1 MLPVLFSVVVWQA
14 PADLAIVNAKIWSD
28 GARQKADC
36 LAVTNGRITYVG
48 SVLGLKLA
56 KTTKV
61 VDAKGRLVIPGIID
75 SHSHLM
81 EGGVGLIDQLDLR
94 EAKSKEDFIRRVRE
108 FAAKLP
114 KDKWVLGH
122 SWSAESWPTKEQPTK
137 EWIDEAT
144 GGRPA
149 ILERMD
155 GHSSLVNSE
164 ALRRANI
171 TKDGP
176 KDPDGGVIDRDR
188 ATGEP
193 TGILRERASG
203 LVIAPPPTQVE
214 LYRGFL
220 EAVRRANR
228 FGVTG
233 AADIASPVW
242 IKLFE
247 RYATGPAPTFRI
259 GFYSRTDSWAFA
271 FQSLAAT
278 KKIPGWFQPNGVKA
292 YMDGSLGSRTAF
304 MHAPFTTPL
313 PHQPKDWRG
322 LPMPG
327 ATNGTYAKE
336 FIEAAKR
343 GYQVI
348 VHAIGDQANHDALNL
363 FATVPG
369 VHSRR
374 FRIEHV
380 QHLLPEDYP
389 RFAQLGVIA
398 SLQPY
403 HKADDGRYC
412 EEVIG
417 TARSESSYA
426 FRSLLQHKARMVF
439 GSDWPVVTNNPWEGI
454 HTAVT
459 GKIMTDKVWMPHQ
472 RISFDQALDAYT
484 RGAAYGI
491 FMEKEIGSLKPGY
504 RADVMILDQDPYRPG
519 TNLAKIKPT
528 ALWVEGRQV
537 F

>member
-1 MLPVLFSVVVWQA
+1 MLLALISIAVSQT
-14 PADLAIVNAKIWSD
+14 PADFAIVNGKIWSD

-36 LAVTNGRITYVG
+36 IAVSKGRITYVG
-48 SVLGLKLA
+48 SVLGLKLS
-56 KTTKV
+56 KSTKV
-61 VDAKGRLVIPGIID
+61 IDAKGRLVIPGIID
-75 SHSHLM
+75 SHTHLM
-81 EGGVGLIDQLDLR
+81 EGGDGLIDQLDLR
-94 EAKSKEDFIRRVRE
+94 GAKSKEDFIRLVKE
-108 FAAKLP
+108 FSAKLA
-114 KDKWVLGH
+114 KGQWVIGH
-122 SWSAESWPTKEQPTK
+122 SWSAESWPGKEQPTK

-149 ILERMD
+149 ILGRMD
-155 GHSSLVNSE
+155 GHSALVNSE
-164 ALRRANI
+164 ALRRAKI

-176 KDPDGGVIDRDR
+176 KDPDGGVIDRDL

-193 TGILRERASG
+193 TGMLRERAAG
-203 LVIAPPPTQVE
+203 LILVPPASEQTV
-214 LYRGFL
+214 YRGFL
-220 EAVRRANR
+220 EAVKQANR
-228 FGVTG
+228 MGVTG
-233 AADIASPVW
+233 AADIAGPTR
-242 IKLFE
+242 IKLYQ
-247 RYATGPAPTFRI
+247 RYATSPVPTFRI
-259 GFYSRTDSWAFA
+259 GFYSRTDSWPFA
-271 FQSLAAT
+271 LQSLASA
-278 KKIPGWFQPNGVKA
+278 KKVAGWFQPNGVKA

-327 ATNGTYAKE
+327 ATNGTYARE
-336 FIEAAKR
+336 FLEAAR
-343 GYQVI
+343 QGYQVI
-348 VHAIGDQANHDALNL
+348 VHAIGDQANHDVLNL
-363 FATVPG
+363 FATVPDIQ
-369 VHSRR
+369 SRR

-417 TARSESSYA
+417 AARSESSYA
-426 FRSLLQHKARMVF
+426 FKSLLQHRARMVF
-439 GSDWPVVTNNPWEGI
+439 GSDWPVVTINPWEGI
-454 HTAVT
+454 QAAVT
-459 GKIMTDKVWMPHQ
+459 GKIMTGKVWMPHQ
-472 RISFDQALDAYT
+472 SISFDQALDAYT

-491 FMEKEIGSLKPGY
+491 FMEKEVGSLKKGY
-504 RADVMILDQDPYRPG
+504 RADMMILDQDPYRPG
-519 TNLAKIKPT
+519 TDFAKIRPT

>member
-1 MLPVLFSVVVWQA
+1 MLPALVSVLLWQT
-14 PADLAIVNAKIWSD
+14 PADFAIVNAKIWSD
-28 GARQKADC
+28 GARQKSDC
-36 LAVTNGRITYVG
+36 ITVTKGRITYVG
-48 SVLGLKLA
+48 SVMGLKLA

-61 VDAKGRLVIPGIID
+61 IDAKGRLVIPGIID
-75 SHSHLM
+75 SHAHLM
-81 EGGVGLIDQLDLR
+81 EGGVSLIDQLDLR
-94 EAKSKEDFIRRVRE
+94 GAKDKEDFIRRVRE
-108 FAAKLP
+108 FSAKLP
-114 KDKWVLGH
+114 KDKWVVGH
-122 SWSAESWPTKEQPTK
+122 SWSAESWPDKVQPTK

-149 ILERMD
+149 ILDRMD

-164 ALRRANI
+164 ALRRAGV

-176 KDPDGGVIDRDR
+176 KDPDGGVVDRD
-188 ATGEP
+188 ATTGEP
-193 TGILRERASG
+193 TGILREHAMG
-203 LVIAPPPTQVE
+203 LVTAPPPTDE
-214 LYRGFL
+214 DLYRGYL
-220 EAVRRANR
+220 AAVKQANR

-233 AADIASPVW
+233 AADIAGPAR
-242 IKLFE
+242 IKLYQ
-247 RYATGPAPTFRI
+247 RYANGPAPSFRI
-259 GFYSRTDSWAFA
+259 GFYSRTDSWPFA
-271 FQSLAAT
+271 FQALAAT
-278 KKIPGWFQPNGVKA
+278 KKISGWFQPNGMKA

-327 ATNGTYAKE
+327 ATNGTFARE
-336 FIEAAKR
+336 FAEAAQR

-348 VHAIGDQANHDALNL
+348 VHAIGDQANHDVLDL
-363 FATVPG
+363 FAKVSG
-369 VHSRR
+369 IQSKR
-374 FRIEHV
+374 FRVEHV

-398 SLQPY
+398 SYQPY

-417 TARSESSYA
+417 THRSESSYA
-426 FRSLLQHKARMVF
+426 FKSLLQHKARLVF

-454 HTAVT
+454 QAAVT
-459 GKIMTDKVWMPHQ
+459 GKILTGKVWMPHQ

-484 RGAAYGI
+484 RSAAYGI

-504 RADVMILDQDPYRPG
+504 RADLMILDQDPYKPG
-519 TNLAKIKPT
+519 IDFSKIKPT
-528 ALWVEGRQV
+528 ALWVEGRRV